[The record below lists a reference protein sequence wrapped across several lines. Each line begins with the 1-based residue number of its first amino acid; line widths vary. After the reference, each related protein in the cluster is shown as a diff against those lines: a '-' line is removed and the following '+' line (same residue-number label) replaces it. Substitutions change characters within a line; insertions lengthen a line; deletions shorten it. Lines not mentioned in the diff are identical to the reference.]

1 MNALT
6 YCQLAVS
13 KDSSRYNLCEV
24 YRAETALYGTD
35 GHRLHFCNNLPA
47 TTPHF
52 PSGLNAQFPDCEAAM
67 PKGEPISIATVKVSK
82 EALAM
87 LKSLAKVYGKSK
99 AKRVT
104 LNHDGAKVTFAGEHT
119 SNIEKG
125 LTASFSLQLP
135 FFYAESF
142 PPFSISVN
150 LDYLIDALA
159 IPKGK
164 DATLADLEYRG
175 ENSPLVILPRFEG
188 IEHGTIGA
196 VIMPL
201 MPKD

>member
-1 MNALT
+1 
-6 YCQLAVS
+6 
-13 KDSSRYNLCEV
+13 
-24 YRAETALYGTD
+24 
-35 GHRLHFCNNLPA
+35 
-47 TTPHF
+47 
-52 PSGLNAQFPDCEAAM
+52 
-67 PKGEPISIATVKVSK
+67 
-82 EALAM
+82 M

>member
-52 PSGLNAQFPDCEAAM
+52 PSGLDDKYPNCSAAM
-67 PKGEPISIATVKVSK
+67 PKGEPISIATVRVSK
-82 EALAM
+82 EALSM

-99 AKRVT
+99 HKAVSVT
-104 LNHDGAKVTFAGEHT
+104 FDGAKVTIAGEHT
-119 SNIEKG
+119 SAAEKE
-125 LTASFSLQLP
+125 LNASFSLRLP
-135 FFYAESF
+135 FYYGESF
-142 PPFSISVN
+142 PAFSISVN

-164 DATLADLEYRG
+164 GATLATIEYRG
-175 ENSPLVILPRFEG
+175 ENSPLVVLPYFDG

-201 MPKD
+201 MPND